1 MGGMYK
7 EVGRWEGYGMSGGG
21 GWTVEGGLKPPLGL
35 FKLGMSPISAIV
47 RPNQAYRAYE
57 MFHYNWG
64 EFQTHTFHIVP
75 PQALLSQL

>member
-47 RPNQAYRAYE
+47 RPNQA
-57 MFHYNWG
+57 
-64 EFQTHTFHIVP
+64 
-75 PQALLSQL
+75 